1 MIKRGSAY
9 RRLGPGI
16 HNSWKNLTC
25 PGSVSQAR
33 ALLKLKNSEL
43 VLPLAREPEK
53 TDKATSLEGKSAKLR
68 L

>member
-1 MIKRGSAY
+1 MIKRGSAN

-16 HNSWKNLTC
+16 DNSWKTLAC